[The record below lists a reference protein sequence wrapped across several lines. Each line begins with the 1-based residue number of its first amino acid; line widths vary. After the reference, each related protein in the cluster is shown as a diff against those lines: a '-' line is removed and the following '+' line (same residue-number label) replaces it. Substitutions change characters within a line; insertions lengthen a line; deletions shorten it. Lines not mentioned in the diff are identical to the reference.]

1 MTISRSIAY
10 DGSVGESEHAA
21 LMQTV
26 GSQNYGVC
34 GASDWSVSIDGG
46 STRGVRVA
54 AGWGY
59 GFGILDYND
68 SDVLLSA
75 DAQATGSR
83 FDTVVA
89 TRDAANNRTTF
100 AILRGGS
107 SATVASLRRQA
118 GGISD
123 QPLALIEVTSA
134 TRITSIINLRSYQE
148 KVTTV
153 ESVQAL
159 PFPWPGS
166 VAHVGPLS
174 SVVRDEY
181 RVRMAN
187 GSLSWAKVDPLG
199 ASLGSISGT
208 YAGLSPENSTSPRRV
223 WGINGETL
231 ATLSIPDF
239 GRPVEVEA
247 RFTAEIGSSRPG
259 GGLRWDT
266 YMHIDG
272 PNGVQMGSL
281 VPQSYDMSFHDLH
294 PLPVR
299 LSAGPHTLYVIAR
312 GIIAD
317 GGNYGYGITTPYN
330 RYFQAVVKAA

>member
-34 GASDWSVSIDGG
+34 GASDWSVTIDGG
-46 STRGVRVA
+46 STRGVRIG

-68 SDVLLSA
+68 SDVLLAA
-75 DAQATGSR
+75 DAQSTGSR

-89 TRDAANNRTTF
+89 TRDAANNRTSF
-100 AILRGGS
+100 AILKGGS

-118 GGISD
+118 GGVSD
-123 QPLALIEVTSA
+123 QPLALIEVTNA
-134 TRITSIINLRSYQE
+134 TRINSIINLRTYTE
-148 KVTTV
+148 KVTTC

-166 VAHVGPLS
+166 VAHVGPIS

-199 ASLGSISGT
+199 ANLGGITGT
-208 YAGLSPENSTSPRRV
+208 FAGLSPENSTSVRRV

-247 RFTAEIGSSRPG
+247 RFTAEIGSSRPA

-266 YMHIDG
+266 YMHVDG
-272 PNGVQMGSL
+272 PNGVQMGFVVAPSL
-281 VPQSYDMSFHDLH
+281 DMSFHDLR
-294 PLPVR
+294 PLPIR
-299 LSAGPHTLYVIAR
+299 LNAGPHTLYVIAR
-312 GIIAD
+312 GQVFD
-317 GGNYGYGITTPYN
+317 GGNYGYGITTPFN
-330 RYFQAVVKAA
+330 RTFQAVVKAA